1 MEDQNIFMSME
12 EVKLV
17 HVVIVTFI
25 ILAVAV
31 FIITNTQDRLEWFTD
46 PAFIDTIFA
55 NFFGGGA

>member
-1 MEDQNIFMSME
+1 MSME